1 MFTVKYLDSKSDKAN
16 AGDSLKRQMGG
27 ATNVVRIRIQ
37 EERRNNRII
46 LLLY

>member
-16 AGDSLKRQMGG
+16 AGDSLKREMGG
-27 ATNVVRIRIQ
+27 TTNVVRIRIQ
-37 EERRNNRII
+37 EDRNNRII